1 MTNGLAACV
10 YSFHPSHCGGHVMET
25 PEAGGLGLQEAVLPG
40 GSGAN
45 ALGAHHPP
53 GSGFGATLEW

>member
-1 MTNGLAACV
+1 M
-10 YSFHPSHCGGHVMET
+10 MET